1 MPLLPAAL
9 TSSML
14 YFQMVIMAGT
24 VMLAYYFEYTD
35 TFTVNVQ
42 GFFCHDSAYRKPYPG
57 PEDSSAVP
65 PVLLYSLAAGVPVLV
80 IIVGE
85 TAVFC
90 LQLATRDFE
99 NQEKTI
105 LTGDCCYINPLVR
118 RTVRFLGI
126 YTFGLF
132 ATDIFV
138 NAGQVVTGNLA
149 PHFLALC
156 KPNYTALGCQ
166 QYTQFISGEEAC
178 TGNPDLIMRAR
189 KTFPSKEAA
198 LSVYAAMYL
207 TMYITNTIKA
217 KGTRLAKP
225 VLCLGLMCLAFLTG
239 LNRVAEYRN
248 HWSDVIAGFLVG
260 ISIAVFLVV
269 CVVNNFKGRQP
280 ENEHIHM
287 DNLAQMPMISIPR
300 VESPLEKV
308 TSVQAERCLHSAGS
322 APASRRPQ
330 EDHESSYWGRIS
342 RFPVE
347 LCSASQIGVQGNP
360 LLTAFAPSAHFC
372 DTSPETRIQE
382 ASASLGLGICSVLA
396 TQVTW
401 VSRTQPIENG
411 QEENSQGRSFKDCL
425 ARLFSWI
432 LGRSHCERLRLRDMV
447 RGMSCQVTSHCR
459 IVHSTTWRALPRAF
473 SSSSEQREPEKDKQL
488 PLALQVVCRSP
499 YPDLTPWKLQG
510 NRQAQSLM
518 EKRGG
523 ACNKILADRIHTC
536 NDQLVIPT
544 SSFTHP
550 RDHIGVH
557 SD

>member
-1 MPLLPAAL
+1 
-9 TSSML
+9 ML

-42 GFFCHDSAYRKPYPG
+42 GFFCYEGSYRKPYPG

-65 PVLLYSLAAGVPVLV
+65 PALLYALAAGVPVLV
-80 IIVGE
+80 IIIGE

-118 RTVRFLGI
+118 RTIRFLGI
-126 YTFGLF
+126 YAFGLF

-166 QYTQFISGEEAC
+166 QFTQFISGAHAC

-198 LSVYAAMYL
+198 LSVYAATYL

-217 KGTRLAKP
+217 RGTRLAKP

-239 LNRVAEYRN
+239 INRVAEYRN
-248 HWSDVIAGFLVG
+248 HWSDVIAGFIIG

-269 CVVNNFKGRQP
+269 CVVNNFRGRQP
-280 ENEHIHM
+280 EHENSHM

-308 TSVQAERCLHSAGS
+308 LQN
-322 APASRRPQ
+322 PDIDNNQ
-330 EDHESSYWGRIS
+330 ED
-342 RFPVE
+342 
-347 LCSASQIGVQGNP
+347 P
-360 LLTAFAPSAHFC
+360 L
-372 DTSPETRIQE
+372 Q
-382 ASASLGLGICSVLA
+382 
-396 TQVTW
+396 Q
-401 VSRTQPIENG
+401 N
-411 QEENSQGRSFKDCL
+411 SFKAHL
-425 ARLFSWI
+425 VRFFSWI
-432 LGRSHCERLRLRDMV
+432 TRM
-447 RGMSCQVTSHCR
+447 
-459 IVHSTTWRALPRAF
+459 
-473 SSSSEQREPEKDKQL
+473 
-488 PLALQVVCRSP
+488 
-499 YPDLTPWKLQG
+499 
-510 NRQAQSLM
+510 NRFEHL
-518 EKRGG
+518 
-523 ACNKILADRIHTC
+523 
-536 NDQLVIPT
+536 
-544 SSFTHP
+544 
-550 RDHIGVH
+550 HIRQ
-557 SD
+557 

>member
-1 MPLLPAAL
+1 MFICMG
-9 TSSML
+9 SSRP
-14 YFQMVIMAGT
+14 
-24 VMLAYYFEYTD
+24 
-35 TFTVNVQ
+35 
-42 GFFCHDSAYRKPYPG
+42 FFP
-57 PEDSSAVP
+57 
-65 PVLLYSLAAGVPVLV
+65 

-269 CVVNNFKGRQP
+269 CVVNNFKGRQA

-287 DNLAQMPMISIPR
+287 DNLAQMPTISIPR

-308 TSVQAERCLHSAGS
+308 TSVQ
-322 APASRRPQ
+322 
-330 EDHESSYWGRIS
+330 
-342 RFPVE
+342 
-347 LCSASQIGVQGNP
+347 
-360 LLTAFAPSAHFC
+360 T
-372 DTSPETRIQE
+372 
-382 ASASLGLGICSVLA
+382 
-396 TQVTW
+396 
-401 VSRTQPIENG
+401 
-411 QEENSQGRSFKDCL
+411 
-425 ARLFSWI
+425 
-432 LGRSHCERLRLRDMV
+432 
-447 RGMSCQVTSHCR
+447 
-459 IVHSTTWRALPRAF
+459 
-473 SSSSEQREPEKDKQL
+473 
-488 PLALQVVCRSP
+488 LALDILYPFSP
-499 YPDLTPWKLQG
+499 
-510 NRQAQSLM
+510 N
-518 EKRGG
+518 EKGMTG
-523 ACNKILADRIHTC
+523 ATSE
-536 NDQLVIPT
+536 IPL
-544 SSFTHP
+544 
-550 RDHIGVH
+550 
-557 SD
+557 

>member
-308 TSVQAERCLHSAGS
+308 TSVQLHPPLPSHSLYLPATTAGRRDHAAKFRPTGCRTLSAQC
-322 APASRRPQ
+322 R
-330 EDHESSYWGRIS
+330 
-342 RFPVE
+342 
-347 LCSASQIGVQGNP
+347 
-360 LLTAFAPSAHFC
+360 
-372 DTSPETRIQE
+372 
-382 ASASLGLGICSVLA
+382 ICSCV
-396 TQVTW
+396 TQT
-401 VSRTQPIENG
+401 T
-411 QEENSQGRSFKDCL
+411 GRSRIEL
-425 ARLFSWI
+425 
-432 LGRSHCERLRLRDMV
+432 LGTYLRLPCGALLL
-447 RGMSCQVTSHCR
+447 RGHVFVLISQKGRNAIT
-459 IVHSTTWRALPRAF
+459 
-473 SSSSEQREPEKDKQL
+473 
-488 PLALQVVCRSP
+488 
-499 YPDLTPWKLQG
+499 
-510 NRQAQSLM
+510 
-518 EKRGG
+518 
-523 ACNKILADRIHTC
+523 
-536 NDQLVIPT
+536 
-544 SSFTHP
+544 
-550 RDHIGVH
+550 
-557 SD
+557 

>member
-1 MPLLPAAL
+1 MSKCLVMGSGMVSRVFPKAHMVKGRVSGNLVQSQEAGKNNLTKNQEPRFRTCLKSFLIQRLYPSSLVENLSLALRIASFLLPEVASVSSVGLRKGPPESLLPKLARKDHYTGSL
-9 TSSML
+9 HTHADPKPDTRLCTSVWV
-14 YFQMVIMAGT
+14 YF
-24 VMLAYYFEYTD
+24 FEYTD

-65 PVLLYSLAAGVPVLV
+65 PLLLYSLAAGVPVLV

-207 TMYITNTIKA
+207 AMYITNTIKA

-269 CVVNNFKGRQP
+269 CVVNNFKGKQP

-308 TSVQAERCLHSAGS
+308 TSVQNH
-322 APASRRPQ
+322 
-330 EDHESSYWGRIS
+330 I
-342 RFPVE
+342 
-347 LCSASQIGVQGNP
+347 
-360 LLTAFAPSAHFC
+360 TAFA
-372 DTSPETRIQE
+372 E
-382 ASASLGLGICSVLA
+382 
-396 TQVTW
+396 VT
-401 VSRTQPIENG
+401 
-411 QEENSQGRSFKDCL
+411 
-425 ARLFSWI
+425 
-432 LGRSHCERLRLRDMV
+432 
-447 RGMSCQVTSHCR
+447 
-459 IVHSTTWRALPRAF
+459 
-473 SSSSEQREPEKDKQL
+473 
-488 PLALQVVCRSP
+488 
-499 YPDLTPWKLQG
+499 
-510 NRQAQSLM
+510 
-518 EKRGG
+518 
-523 ACNKILADRIHTC
+523 
-536 NDQLVIPT
+536 
-544 SSFTHP
+544 
-550 RDHIGVH
+550 
-557 SD
+557 

>member
-42 GFFCHDSAYRKPYPG
+42 GFFCHDSSYRKPYPG

-90 LQLATRDFE
+90 LQLVTRDFE

-178 TGNPDLIMRAR
+178 TGNPDLIVRAR

-280 ENEHIHM
+280 ENEHLHM
-287 DNLAQMPMISIPR
+287 DDVAQMPMISIPR

-308 TSVQAERCLHSAGS
+308 S
-322 APASRRPQ
+322 
-330 EDHESSYWGRIS
+330 
-342 RFPVE
+342 
-347 LCSASQIGVQGNP
+347 
-360 LLTAFAPSAHFC
+360 
-372 DTSPETRIQE
+372 RIQ
-382 ASASLGLGICSVLA
+382 
-396 TQVTW
+396 T
-401 VSRTQPIENG
+401 IENG

-425 ARLFSWI
+425 ARLFRWI
-432 LGRSHCERLRLRDMV
+432 MGISHCEHLQLR
-447 RGMSCQVTSHCR
+447 Q
-459 IVHSTTWRALPRAF
+459 
-473 SSSSEQREPEKDKQL
+473 
-488 PLALQVVCRSP
+488 
-499 YPDLTPWKLQG
+499 
-510 NRQAQSLM
+510 
-518 EKRGG
+518 
-523 ACNKILADRIHTC
+523 
-536 NDQLVIPT
+536 
-544 SSFTHP
+544 
-550 RDHIGVH
+550 
-557 SD
+557 

>member
-1 MPLLPAAL
+1 MPLRPAAL

-269 CVVNNFKGRQP
+269 CVVNNFKGRQA

-300 VESPLEKV
+300 VESPLEK
-308 TSVQAERCLHSAGS
+308 AECCLHSASPAPCTHTEHGMIMRPGAKNTSQACFWNS
-322 APASRRPQ
+322 AAERTCTGVHQAEREEGCHLMEACKSFLFLCVMRSIWDKYTAGLQ
-330 EDHESSYWGRIS
+330 ITLFHSIS
-342 RFPVE
+342 FLSNTE
-347 LCSASQIGVQGNP
+347 KKITLW
-360 LLTAFAPSAHFC
+360 
-372 DTSPETRIQE
+372 
-382 ASASLGLGICSVLA
+382 LGLLSVWSLH
-396 TQVTW
+396 VL
-401 VSRTQPIENG
+401 PI
-411 QEENSQGRSFKDCL
+411 SAWLFYPVFLPPSKDVPI
-425 ARLFSWI
+425 R
-432 LGRSHCERLRLRDMV
+432 
-447 RGMSCQVTSHCR
+447 
-459 IVHSTTWRALPRAF
+459 
-473 SSSSEQREPEKDKQL
+473 
-488 PLALQVVCRSP
+488 
-499 YPDLTPWKLQG
+499 
-510 NRQAQSLM
+510 
-518 EKRGG
+518 
-523 ACNKILADRIHTC
+523 
-536 NDQLVIPT
+536 
-544 SSFTHP
+544 
-550 RDHIGVH
+550 
-557 SD
+557 